1 MYFGAISI
9 RNTGAVNLL
18 DCHCLKPK
26 SCAICNVLKRENTM
40 FFCPCLPDLRVNVM
54 RIFVTIWTLNPCKGR
69 GIKTFRK
76 KRCSGLCPKV
86 FLLHDA
92 LIFQLSNPLL
102 CKNYYVYY
110 ILSYK
115 YDITGIFFIGFL
127 FLNFKSVILGFYRY
141 QISKRIIIKCN
152 SILLH
157 FRILIQFSPQF

>member
-26 SCAICNVLKRENTM
+26 SCAICNFLKRENAVL
-40 FFCPCLPDLRVNVM
+40 FCPCLPDLRVNVM
-54 RIFVTIWTLNPCKGR
+54 RIFVTIWTLNPCNGR

-92 LIFQLSNPLL
+92 LIFQFYNFLTRQFTLPIYKQS
-102 CKNYYVYY
+102 Y
-110 ILSYK
+110 IHCLQKK
-115 YDITGIFFIGFL
+115 YPQHSHVIHPKYIPIFL
-127 FLNFKSVILGFYRY
+127 R
-141 QISKRIIIKCN
+141 N
-152 SILLH
+152 S
-157 FRILIQFSPQF
+157 